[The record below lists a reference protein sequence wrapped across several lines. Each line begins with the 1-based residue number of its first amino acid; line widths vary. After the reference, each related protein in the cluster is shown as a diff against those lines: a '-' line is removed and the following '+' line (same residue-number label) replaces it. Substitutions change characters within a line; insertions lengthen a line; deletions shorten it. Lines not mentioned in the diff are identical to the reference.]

1 MKCPACGSDNPEQ
14 MKFCGQ
20 CAASLSLTLFSTQGV
35 AQVEP
40 VSSHAE
46 RRQLTV
52 MFCDLVESTPLAEL
66 LDPEELHQVISA
78 YQSMCFEVVSHFEGY
93 TAQYLGDGLLIYFGY
108 PRAHEDDAAR
118 AVRAGLH
125 IVVGVQQLN
134 RRLQK
139 EVSVLH
145 RRPLQI
151 RIGIHT
157 GLVVVSEMGKGER
170 RELMALGEAPNVA
183 NRLQK
188 LAEPNTLVISAVTQ
202 RLTEGLFVHQALGE
216 HELRGVSSS
225 VPVYRVIGERE
236 VRNRFELALAKGLT
250 SLVGRERSREV
261 LIQAWDQAREGD
273 SRVVL
278 LSGESGIGKSRLV
291 QTLKDQVASEPHTR
305 MEFHCSPYH
314 QHSVLYPVI
323 DLLHRVLSFAQED
336 TPEVRLQKLEE
347 LLEGGQS
354 SLIASAISPREARGL
369 LAALLS
375 LPTPDDRYLLQLT
388 PQRQKQKTLDVLVN
402 WLLALAETQP
412 VLLVVEDLHWVD
424 ASTLELLNVFV
435 AQKPPAR
442 ILTVMTF
449 RPEFVPPWARRE
461 YCTQL
466 ALDRLSHEQAVT
478 LVQNVAGEVTLPS
491 EVIDQIARKTDGV
504 PLFIEELTKAVLEL
518 GILREQ
524 GGKFELTAP
533 LPSLAIPTTLQD
545 SLMARLDRLA
555 SVKEVAQL
563 GSVLGREFS
572 YELIQAL
579 SPDDSALQKGLAQLV
594 DAELLYQRGTS
605 PRVRY
610 VFKHALIQDAAYQSL
625 LKSKR
630 RQMHLQTAQLLEKR
644 FSEQVDTRPEL
655 LAHHYTQ
662 AERPLQAIPYW
673 QQAGKLASDRAA
685 HADAIQ
691 HFSTALSLVPRVSEE
706 TERDRLELS
715 LQVSLGLSLAAGK
728 GYAAPEVELTYKRAH
743 ELCNRLGETREI
755 FPVLRGLW
763 AFYLVLDDQ
772 KTARKLADQCFRL
785 AQDSEHVGYRI
796 EGYTALSYSL
806 YYAGELVASREML
819 ERGVSLYEL
828 HCKDPFPLL
837 TPQDPGVACL
847 SLLSWVL
854 WLLGYPQQSLQR
866 GQEAIALARKLEH
879 PFHLGFAYSYN
890 ALLHVLRREPEQ
902 VRHYAQAT
910 LQIGAD
916 HGLDVWTIIGAPYL
930 GVADAWQ
937 DRPQSAIETLT
948 TSLATWRAVGIELNR
963 AYLLGGLA
971 EAYGA
976 AGQFERALETVAE
989 ALVHVEQHGE
999 LFYQPVLCHLRGELI
1014 LSHSSTAS
1022 GEAEASFRQ
1031 AIAIAQAQQAKSL
1044 ELRAT
1049 TSLCRLLASQ
1059 GKGREAYSLLH
1070 EIFGWFTEGF
1080 DTPDLRKASSLLAE
1094 LR

>member
-1 MKCPACGSDNPEQ
+1 MKCPACGSENPEQ

-20 CAASLSLTLFSTQGV
+20 CAASLSLTLFSTQGI

-40 VSSHAE
+40 IPLHAE

-78 YQSMCFEVVSHFEGY
+78 YQGMCFEVVSHFEGY
-93 TAQYLGDGLLIYFGY
+93 TAQYLGDGLLVYFGY

-118 AVRAGLH
+118 TVRAGLN
-125 IVVGVQQLN
+125 IVVGLQQLN

-139 EVSVLH
+139 EVSILY

-188 LAEPNTLVISAVTQ
+188 LAEPNSLVISAVTQ
-202 RLTEGLFVHQALGE
+202 RLTEGLFVHQSLGE

-225 VPVYRVIGERE
+225 VPVYRVLGERE
-236 VRNRFELALAKGLT
+236 VRNRFEVAISKGLT
-250 SLVGRERSREV
+250 SLVGRERSIEV
-261 LIQAWDQAREGD
+261 LTRTWEQTREGD

-278 LSGESGIGKSRLV
+278 LDGESGIGKSRLV
-291 QTLKDQVASEPHTR
+291 QTLKDQVTSEPHTR
-305 MEFHCSPYH
+305 IEFHCSPYH
-314 QHSVLYPVI
+314 QHSALYPVI
-323 DLLHRVLSFAQED
+323 DLLQHALGFTQDDA
-336 TPEVRLQKLEE
+336 PEARLQKLEG
-347 LLEGGQS
+347 LLEGGQN
-354 SLIASAISPREARGL
+354 SLTSSAISPVEARSL

-375 LPTPDDRYLLQLT
+375 LPTPDNRHLLQLT
-388 PQRQKQKTLDVLVN
+388 PQRQKQKTLEVLMN
-402 WLLALAETQP
+402 WLFALAETQP
-412 VLLVVEDLHWVD
+412 VLLVVEDLHWID
-424 ASTLELLNVFV
+424 ASTLELLNLFV

-442 ILTVMTF
+442 ILIVLTF
-449 RPEFVPPWARRE
+449 RPDFVPPWTLRD
-461 YCTQL
+461 YFTQIS
-466 ALDRLSHEQAVT
+466 LDRLSHEQTET
-478 LVQNVAGEVTLPS
+478 LVQTVAGEVVLPS
-491 EVIDQIARKTDGV
+491 EVVDQIARKTDGV
-504 PLFIEELTKAVLEL
+504 PLFVEELTKAVLES
-518 GILREQ
+518 GVFRER

-555 SVKEVAQL
+555 SVKDVAQL

-579 SPDDSALQKGLAQLV
+579 FLDESVLQRGLAQLV
-594 DAELLYQRGTS
+594 DAELVYQRGTP
-605 PRVRY
+605 PRARY
-610 VFKHALIQDAAYQSL
+610 LFKHALIQDAAYQSL

-630 RQMHLQTAQLLEKR
+630 RQIHLQIAQLLEKR

-691 HFSTALSLVPRVSEE
+691 HFSTALSLVPRLSEE
-706 TERDRLELS
+706 TERDRLELA

-728 GYAAPEVELTYKRAH
+728 GYAAPEVEQTYNRAH
-743 ELCNRLGETREI
+743 ELCSRLGETTEI
-755 FPVLRGLW
+755 FPVLRGLCT
-763 AFYLVLDDQ
+763 FYMVRDNQ
-772 KTARKLADQCFRL
+772 PVARELAEQCLRL
-785 AQDSEHVGYRI
+785 AQDSQNPAYLI
-796 EGYTALSYSL
+796 EGYTALGYCL
-806 YYAGELVASREML
+806 YYTGELERSRILL
-819 ERGVSLYEL
+819 ESGVRLYEAQ
-828 HCKDPFPLL
+828 KGVPYSLL

-866 GQEAIALARKLEH
+866 GQEAIALARRLEH
-879 PFHLGFAYSYN
+879 PFHLGFAHLYN
-890 ALLHVLRREPEQ
+890 ALLYVLRREPEH
-902 VRHYAQAT
+902 VRSHAQAT
-910 LQIGAD
+910 IQIGVD
-916 HGLDVWTIIGAPYL
+916 HGLDVWTILGTPYL
-930 GVADAWQ
+930 GIANAWQ
-937 DRPQSAIETLT
+937 DDPQSAIETLT

-963 AYLLGGLA
+963 AYLLDGLA
-971 EAYGA
+971 EAYRA
-976 AGQFERALETVAE
+976 AGQYERALETVTE
-989 ALVHVEQHGE
+989 AIAHVKKYGE
-999 LFYQPVLCHLRGELI
+999 KFYQPVLCHLRGELI
-1014 LSHSSTAS
+1014 LSHFSTAQ
-1022 GEAEASFRQ
+1022 GEAEESFRQ

-1059 GKGREAYSLLH
+1059 EKNREAYSLLH

-1080 DTPDLRKASSLLAE
+1080 DTPDLHAANTLLTE